1 MDLFMI
7 GVFVNAAAVIL
18 GSTIG
23 LLCKKGINKKITD
36 AVISGL
42 ALCVIYVGVTG
53 VLKGENAIVAVITMA
68 LGGAIGTLIDIDA
81 LINKLGDF
89 LGKKLK
95 RVDGKVSVAD
105 GFVSA
110 SLLFCIGAMAIV
122 GSLNSGLGIEG
133 GVEMIY
139 TKSVLDFIS
148 SIVLSASLGIG
159 VIFSAAFVLLF
170 QGGIV
175 LLAKVIAPLLTAT
188 VVAEI
193 TCVGSLMIIGLGL
206 NLIGATK
213 IKVAN
218 YLPALVLVPLV
229 VYIMSFI

>member
-53 VLKGENAIVAVITMA
+53 VLKGENAIGAVITMA

-122 GSLNSGLGIEG
+122 GSLNSVLGIEG